1 MGGSEV
7 AKLRQRLE
15 EICTAMH
22 RGLYDYAIVG
32 KHEVI
37 THKYEMLGETQ
48 EQLALYIGKE
58 QAFQDVLD
66 ALQRSEKSGSGQQ
79 ANNPPK
85 QDCSSLHLESVYVGR
100 SNLS

>member
-7 AKLRQRLE
+7 AKLRQQLD

-22 RGLYDYAIVG
+22 RGLYDYAVVG
-32 KHEVI
+32 KHAVI

-48 EQLALYIGKE
+48 EQLALHVGNE

-66 ALQRSEKSGSGQQ
+66 ALNRSE
-79 ANNPPK
+79 
-85 QDCSSLHLESVYVGR
+85 D
-100 SNLS
+100 

>member
-7 AKLRQRLE
+7 AKLRQQLD

-22 RGLYDYAIVG
+22 RGLHDYAIVG
-32 KHEVI
+32 KHAVI

-48 EQLALYIGKE
+48 EQLALYVGNE

-66 ALQRSEKSGSGQQ
+66 ALNRSEKK
-79 ANNPPK
+79 N
-85 QDCSSLHLESVYVGR
+85 VIV
-100 SNLS
+100 

>member
-7 AKLRQRLE
+7 AKLRQQLD

-22 RGLYDYAIVG
+22 RGLYDYAVVG
-32 KHEVI
+32 KHAVI

-48 EQLALYIGKE
+48 DQLALYVGNE

-66 ALQRSEKSGSGQQ
+66 ALNRSE
-79 ANNPPK
+79 N
-85 QDCSSLHLESVYVGR
+85 
-100 SNLS
+100 

>member
-7 AKLRQRLE
+7 AKLRQQLD
-15 EICTAMH
+15 EICAAMH
-22 RGLYDYAIVG
+22 RGLRDYAIVT

-48 EQLALYIGKE
+48 ERLALYVGRE

-66 ALQRSEKSGSGQQ
+66 ALQRSER
-79 ANNPPK
+79 ANAA
-85 QDCSSLHLESVYVGR
+85 V
-100 SNLS
+100 